1 LTNAHEGEGNDF
13 NVRRAAQHLLILFR
27 KPIQS
32 ELATLK
38 KKANSAGKYSMKI
51 PEQRRLR
58 HRLHE
63 RIKELTTLYK
73 ALRVLQD
80 SAKSSSEVLQDIVGL
95 LPPAWQYPEITAAR
109 ILFGG
114 RAFVTPNF
122 RASPWSQKA
131 PIHTTAGQ
139 NGTIEV
145 VYLEHKPQEMEGL
158 FLAEE
163 RDLINSLAGSVASYL
178 NRKQAETALR
188 QAHERLQALSQPLFE
203 QGSKQ
208 LVGKYLHHGEFKS
221 IAAQKLTPRQREVL
235 QLIAEGHSTK
245 DMAQR
250 LAVSVKTIET
260 HRMDIKHRLGI
271 HDVAGLVRYAIRVG
285 LITSDS

>member
-1 LTNAHEGEGNDF
+1 VPA
-13 NVRRAAQHLLILFR
+13 
-27 KPIQS
+27 
-32 ELATLK
+32 
-38 KKANSAGKYSMKI
+38 
-51 PEQRRLR
+51 

-95 LPPAWQYPEITAAR
+95 LPRAWQYPEITAAR

-122 RASPWSQKA
+122 RASPWVQRA

-145 VYLEHKPQEMEGL
+145 VYLEAKPPEVEGP

-163 RDLINSLAGSVASYL
+163 RDLLNSLAGSVASYL

-188 QAHERLQALSQPLFE
+188 QAHERLQALSPSLMPLHGQE

-208 LVGKYLHHGEFKS
+208 LVRKYLHHGGSKS
-221 IAAQKLTPRQREVL
+221 MAGQELTPRQRELL
-235 QLIAEGHSTK
+235 QLIAEGAFDERHG
-245 DMAQR
+245 A
-250 LAVSVKTIET
+250 ET
-260 HRMDIKHRLGI
+260 SSERQDHRNASHGHQASSRN
-271 HDVAGLVRYAIRVG
+271 
-285 LITSDS
+285 S